1 MMGLNLSELRELD
14 GFEKLLM
21 MAYSLKNWEEV
32 VEIADQMFKAVH
44 ETLGDLRT
52 GYDLGMSR
60 TLPRTKR
67 SLVYYYGYSLMI
79 KGMALRR
86 LGRAEEERVCIEH
99 YQDLGWLVALVSEG
113 QKDADE
119 LRILAEGNRYAL
131 DILQNQWHIL
141 PQYVRY
147 MEANPQETVPVIR
160 TILEA
165 AIKHEYN
172 VDAVLIRF
180 EDHLHQ
186 IDLMDT
192 SLKMSQYTTVLNLLM
207 LYYFHNENYGRAI
220 DYTLHT
226 LELFIRYNESIGF
239 RKCVAFMES
248 FRTHASPVQLER
260 YAYLL
265 TSLLSREL
273 DEDDGVVFD
282 GQRLRAL

>member
-1 MMGLNLSELRELD
+1 MGLNLSELRELD

-86 LGRAEEERVCIEH
+86 LGRVEEERVCIRH
-99 YQDLGWLVALVSEG
+99 YQDLGWLVELVSEG
-113 QKDADE
+113 QKDAEE
-119 LRILAEGNRYAL
+119 LKILAEGNQFAL

-207 LYYFHNENYGRAI
+207 LYYFRNENYGRAI

-248 FRTHASPVQLER
+248 FRAHASSVQLER
-260 YAYLL
+260 YAQLL

-273 DEDDGVVFD
+273 GEDDGVIFD

>member
-52 GYDLGMSR
+52 GYDLGKSR

-86 LGRAEEERVCIEH
+86 LGRVEEERVCIQH

-147 MEANPQETVPVIR
+147 MEDNPQETVPVIR

-260 YAYLL
+260 YAHLL

>member
-1 MMGLNLSELRELD
+1 MGLNLSELRELD

>member
-1 MMGLNLSELRELD
+1 MGLNLSELRELD

-86 LGRAEEERVCIEH
+86 LGRVEEERVCIQH

>member
-1 MMGLNLSELRELD
+1 MGLNLSELRELD

-44 ETLGDLRT
+44 ETLSDVRT

-86 LGRAEEERVCIEH
+86 LGRVEEERVCIRQ
-99 YQDLGWLVALVSEG
+99 YQDLGWLVDLVAEG

-119 LRILAEGNRYAL
+119 LRILAKGNRFAL

-248 FRTHASPVQLER
+248 FRAHASSVQLER
-260 YAYLL
+260 YAHLL

>member
-1 MMGLNLSELRELD
+1 MGLNLSELRELD

-86 LGRAEEERVCIEH
+86 LGRVEEERVCIEH

>member
-86 LGRAEEERVCIEH
+86 LGRVEEERVCIEH

>member
-1 MMGLNLSELRELD
+1 MGLNLSELRELD

-44 ETLGDLRT
+44 ETLGDVRT

-86 LGRAEEERVCIEH
+86 LGRVEEERVCIQH

-113 QKDADE
+113 QEDADE
-119 LRILAEGNRYAL
+119 LGILAEGNRYAL

-260 YAYLL
+260 YAHLL